1 VQLRYPLGEERAV
14 PETKSKT
21 IEQESIT
28 GGRFAAIIYNN
39 NDTAFDEV
47 IEIIMLATSCGVE
60 EARIETWEAH
70 TFGQAAVHFASE
82 TECARVA
89 ATIASIGVATE
100 VRPEW
105 EN

>member
-1 VQLRYPLGEERAV
+1 MPK
-14 PETKSKT
+14 TKSET
-21 IEQESIT
+21 IELQSGT

-39 NDTAFDEV
+39 DATAFDEV

-82 TECARVA
+82 SECARVA
-89 ATIASIGVATE
+89 ATIASIGVMTE

>member
-1 VQLRYPLGEERAV
+1 V
-14 PETKSKT
+14 PKT
-21 IEQESIT
+21 EIKTNDQQAGIS
-28 GGRFAAIIYNN
+28 GRFAVIIYNN
-39 NDTAFDEV
+39 SVTAFDEV
-47 IEIIMLATSCGVE
+47 IEIIMLATSCSFD

-70 TFGQAAVHFASE
+70 TFGQAAVHYASE
-82 TECARVA
+82 AECARVA

>member
-1 VQLRYPLGEERAV
+1 MPK
-14 PETKSKT
+14 TKSET
-21 IEQESIT
+21 IEEQSRT

-39 NDTAFDEV
+39 DDTAFDEV
-47 IEIIMLATSCGVE
+47 IEIIMIATSCGIE

-89 ATIASIGVATE
+89 ATISSIGVATE